1 MKKLIKYA
9 IVGMVGY
16 QLGQLAIKYR
26 LVKYALDA
34 KSEKEKESK
43 EGDEAQ

>member
-1 MKKLIKYA
+1 MNKIIKYL
-9 IVGMVGY
+9 IVGLAGY
-16 QLGQLAIKYR
+16 TIGQLEIKYR

-43 EGDEAQ
+43 EEVEAQ